1 MKTEADELPRHEAV
15 AAIRKHVAW
24 LVRDH
29 VLTPHAAIEL
39 QRAFE
44 RAVAESRD
52 DRLAVVAV
60 VDALLHGLDRGILP
74 TELFEVDPERQVV
87 LFRLA
92 PTMGGLVS
100 VGLIKRAVWERLRR
114 LLKIVEPWLPDAGI
128 SAVQRRV
135 HFGGQQSR
143 GFELDLAKARAFL
156 KHTAAVPSR

>member
-15 AAIRKHVAW
+15 AAIRKHMAW

-60 VDALLHGLDRGILP
+60 V
-74 TELFEVDPERQVV
+74 E
-87 LFRLA
+87 
-92 PTMGGLVS
+92 GLVS
-100 VGLIKRAVWERLRR
+100 A
-114 LLKIVEPWLPDAGI
+114 IVVD
-128 SAVQRRV
+128 
-135 HFGGQQSR
+135 
-143 GFELDLAKARAFL
+143 
-156 KHTAAVPSR
+156 